1 MANKYKKE
9 IEDINRRVYGNKTFA
24 ELKRIGKKK
33 GLLNVDRYKKTDKSK
48 LIERLVKGKQ
58 LSDEN
63 KNVLLEHA
71 KNSGLIV
78 NANTSKEDILKK
90 ISNPKLTDLNE
101 KRLRELADKKGVP
114 LRSQM
119 SNKAIIRRLENPT
132 DYYKVESLKRL
143 ARNNNIDVPR
153 NISKPDLI
161 NLLGERDLITTTPIK
176 AQESNLG
183 VSAKNIPEALRR
195 VAKKK
200 ARNAREAVADFK
212 NYIKNLNKDYITPAR
227 LKKLSRQLEKKIK
240 KAVGEEKEIFKP
252 IKEKEAFNGNA
263 LNYVINGNPFY
274 GPVDFLRAAKPSM
287 VNIMNNNHNTKVKL
301 FFFVTMERV
310 NLSPEGLKYPQ
321 KEFKFHSR
329 GKKIITEATDTIEIY
344 HEMISEILEAMLKV
358 EQADGSGWVFMG
370 VIRLILKID
379 KWDPLKA
386 SSYIDLPPEL
396 KNKKALINMQN
407 TDNKCFLW
415 SVLRGLNPKDK
426 KAGRID
432 KDLKSKENTLNM
444 EGIEYPVSLKDIKRF
459 EKQNPDI
466 SISVLGYSKDEKIYP
481 LRRSKHAMKN
491 KRKYNIILLLIKD
504 GDNSHY
510 CLVKNESALL
520 SSQVNKRK
528 GKLYFCLNCLN
539 GFDTPEK
546 LENHKK
552 YCEEEESV
560 KITMPPPNTFIN
572 FKNFVHSEKA
582 PFAIYADFESVLKPL
597 DNCNPDP
604 NRSYTK
610 KYNKHEAVSFVYYIK
625 SFNESVY
632 KSKLRSYVREK
643 EEDPDTTET
652 FIKWLEEDV
661 KIIANL
667 GNKPMDITPEVEEQF
682 KQASNCWIC
691 GNLLNSQDRVR
702 DHCHFTG
709 RYRGAA
715 HNRCNLQ
722 YSKPNNISVFFHNLT
737 GYDSHLF
744 IKKLNKT
751 MGTIDCI
758 PNNEENY
765 ISFSK
770 TIKTGEY
777 VNKKGETKD
786 KNFKIIFKDSMKF
799 LNTSIEALVNN
810 LPEDGFKNLEKYFK
824 PYQAKLLKQ
833 KGFFPYEYLDNL
845 EKLKD
850 TITPPQDAFYSN
862 LSGKGI
868 NKSCYEHV
876 LNVWE
881 KFNIKTLKD
890 YLKLYNISDVLLLA
904 DVFENFRD
912 ICLKNYGLDPVHY
925 YTAPGLAWDAMLK
938 ITKINLELLSDVD
951 KLLMIEKGIRGG
963 ISIISNRYGKANNK
977 YMKDFNNSEPSKYLT
992 YLDAN
997 NLYGWAM
1004 KQKLPTHKFEWMTNK
1019 EIENI
1024 FNNQI
1029 VQVWEKTP
1037 CILEVD
1043 LEYPEELHDR
1053 HNDYPLCPE
1062 RVECDHGVKK
1072 LIPNLRD
1079 KNNYVIHYKNL
1090 MQCLR
1095 LGMKLKKIHRGIK
1108 FIESDFMS
1116 SYIKMNVN
1124 LRTQAKNNFE
1134 KDFYKLMNNSVFGKT
1149 MENIRNRVNIKL
1161 VNTGEQFKKLTAKP
1175 NYESRKILN
1184 DNDNESLV
1192 SVHMKKT
1199 SLTMNKPVYL
1209 GMSILDLSKTLM
1221 YDFHYNY
1228 VIAKYGNRA
1237 KLLFTDTDSFLY
1249 EIQTEDFY
1257 KDISGD
1263 VKDRFDTS
1271 EYPEGHPSGI
1281 PTGINKKV
1289 LGMYKDEAK
1298 GDNIKEFVGLRAK
1311 LYSFKMEEGKE
1322 NKKCKG
1328 IKKAVVEKSI
1338 RHEDYKTCLTTG
1350 KEQLRRQNIIRSYE
1364 HVLYT
1369 EEVNKIALS
1378 AADDKRYLLK
1388 DSFDTLAWGHHRIN
1402 DLEN

>member
-1 MANKYKKE
+1 MTNKYKKE
-9 IEDINRRVYGNKTFA
+9 IEDINRRVYGNMRIKR
-24 ELKRIGKKK
+24 LKDIAKGKH
-33 GLLNVDRYKKTDKSK
+33 GLLNVDHYTKANKNE
-48 LIERLVKGKQ
+48 LVERLVKGKQ
-58 LSDEN
+58 LEDEN
-63 KNVLLEHA
+63 KN
-71 KNSGLIV
+71 
-78 NANTSKEDILKK
+78 TILKYGQDQGLKLNASSSKKTLIEK
-90 ISNPKLTDLNE
+90 IRNPKLEDLNN
-101 KRLRELADKKGVP
+101 KRLRNLADKGGVP

-119 SNKAIIRRLENPT
+119 TDGQIIQRLRNPDAYYNKT
-132 DYYKVESLKRL
+132 SLGRL
-143 ARNNNIDVPR
+143 ARNNNIEFPR
-153 NISKPDLI
+153 NISLQGLKNILI
-161 NLLGERDLITTTPIK
+161 ERDLITTTPIT
-176 AQESNLG
+176 AQETNLW

-301 FFFVTMERV
+301 FFFVTMERI

-358 EQADGSGWVFMG
+358 EQADGSGWAFMG

-396 KNKKALINMQN
+396 KNKKALINMKN

-426 KAGRID
+426 DAGRID

-444 EGIEYPVSLKDIKRF
+444 EGIDYPVNIKGHIKRF

-466 SISVLGYSKDEKIYP
+466 SVSVLGYSKDEKIYP

-510 CLVKNESALL
+510 CLVKDESALL

-715 HNRCNLQ
+715 HNRCNL
-722 YSKPNNISVFFHNLT
+722 
-737 GYDSHLF
+737 
-744 IKKLNKT
+744 
-751 MGTIDCI
+751 
-758 PNNEENY
+758 
-765 ISFSK
+765 
-770 TIKTGEY
+770 
-777 VNKKGETKD
+777 
-786 KNFKIIFKDSMKF
+786 
-799 LNTSIEALVNN
+799 
-810 LPEDGFKNLEKYFK
+810 
-824 PYQAKLLKQ
+824 
-833 KGFFPYEYLDNL
+833 
-845 EKLKD
+845 
-850 TITPPQDAFYSN
+850 
-862 LSGKGI
+862 
-868 NKSCYEHV
+868 
-876 LNVWE
+876 
-881 KFNIKTLKD
+881 
-890 YLKLYNISDVLLLA
+890 
-904 DVFENFRD
+904 
-912 ICLKNYGLDPVHY
+912 
-925 YTAPGLAWDAMLK
+925 
-938 ITKINLELLSDVD
+938 
-951 KLLMIEKGIRGG
+951 
-963 ISIISNRYGKANNK
+963 
-977 YMKDFNNSEPSKYLT
+977 
-992 YLDAN
+992 
-997 NLYGWAM
+997 
-1004 KQKLPTHKFEWMTNK
+1004 
-1019 EIENI
+1019 
-1024 FNNQI
+1024 
-1029 VQVWEKTP
+1029 
-1037 CILEVD
+1037 
-1043 LEYPEELHDR
+1043 
-1053 HNDYPLCPE
+1053 
-1062 RVECDHGVKK
+1062 
-1072 LIPNLRD
+1072 
-1079 KNNYVIHYKNL
+1079 
-1090 MQCLR
+1090 
-1095 LGMKLKKIHRGIK
+1095 
-1108 FIESDFMS
+1108 
-1116 SYIKMNVN
+1116 
-1124 LRTQAKNNFE
+1124 
-1134 KDFYKLMNNSVFGKT
+1134 
-1149 MENIRNRVNIKL
+1149 
-1161 VNTGEQFKKLTAKP
+1161 
-1175 NYESRKILN
+1175 
-1184 DNDNESLV
+1184 
-1192 SVHMKKT
+1192 
-1199 SLTMNKPVYL
+1199 
-1209 GMSILDLSKTLM
+1209 
-1221 YDFHYNY
+1221 
-1228 VIAKYGNRA
+1228 
-1237 KLLFTDTDSFLY
+1237 
-1249 EIQTEDFY
+1249 
-1257 KDISGD
+1257 
-1263 VKDRFDTS
+1263 
-1271 EYPEGHPSGI
+1271 
-1281 PTGINKKV
+1281 
-1289 LGMYKDEAK
+1289 
-1298 GDNIKEFVGLRAK
+1298 
-1311 LYSFKMEEGKE
+1311 
-1322 NKKCKG
+1322 
-1328 IKKAVVEKSI
+1328 
-1338 RHEDYKTCLTTG
+1338 
-1350 KEQLRRQNIIRSYE
+1350 
-1364 HVLYT
+1364 
-1369 EEVNKIALS
+1369 
-1378 AADDKRYLLK
+1378 
-1388 DSFDTLAWGHHRIN
+1388 
-1402 DLEN
+1402 